1 MTGTR
6 CKCLVA
12 AWLACL
18 AAVPAAAAD
27 TGAETEQPA
36 LWELRAAVFSR
47 FGPSYPG
54 SDENQLNVVPV
65 PLPIFRG
72 RFLRL
77 FEDNEKPL
85 RGRLFARDTIRVEL
99 DLDLQFSSDSDEIDV
114 RTGMPD
120 LDLLLEVGPEL
131 QIELAP
137 DALAGTWYATFG
149 MRVVT
154 SWDGLDPNYEGLTFS
169 PELKYVSAVTPRDEL
184 KLRVTPKFATGDFM
198 DYYYSVDPAFAT
210 VARPA
215 FSADA
220 GYLGTDIT
228 GNWSHDFSDR
238 LSFFI
243 GLRYSNYAGATNRD
257 SPLHVDNNGY
267 SIYGA
272 VQYRFWESARRAPRK
287 SAILD

>member
-1 MTGTR
+1 MTAIQP
-6 CKCLVA
+6 KCLIA
-12 AWLACL
+12 AWLLFL
-18 AAVPAAAAD
+18 AAGLAAAAD
-27 TGAETEQPA
+27 AGTPADQPA
-36 LWELRAAVFSR
+36 LWELRAAVFTRYGS
-47 FGPSYPG
+47 SYPG

-65 PLPIFRG
+65 PLPIYRG

-85 RGRLFARDTIRVEL
+85 RARLFARDTIRVEL
-99 DLDLQFSSDSDEIDV
+99 DLDLQFSSDSDDIDV

-131 QIELAP
+131 RIELAR
-137 DALAGTWYATFG
+137 DSLGGNWFATFG

-154 SWDGLDPNYEGLTFS
+154 SWDGLDPGYEGLTLS

-184 KLRVTPKFATGDFM
+184 KLRVTPKFATNDFM
-198 DYYYSVDPAFAT
+198 DFYYTVDPAFAT
-210 VARPA
+210 VIRPA
-215 FSADA
+215 FNADA
-220 GYLGTDIT
+220 GYVGTDIT

-243 GLRYSNYAGATNRD
+243 GLRYSNYAGATNSD

-272 VQYRFWESARRAPRK
+272 IQYRFWESVRRAPRK
-287 SAILD
+287 SAILN